1 MWDACA
7 LTLQNKIGRSALW
20 LATAMIIAAA
30 AFPYGAPWL
39 LVIERDEVKRIRT
52 MKQLILGATLVG
64 ALISS
69 TAAMAAER
77 TATLAVENMTCP
89 SCPYIVK
96 TSMESVSGV
105 SNVNVSYEEKTATV
119 TFDRSE
125 ERRVGKECVS
135 TGRSR
140 WSPDH

>member
-96 TSMESVSGV
+96 TSMETVSGV
-105 SNVNVSYEEKTATV
+105 SNGNVSY
-119 TFDRSE
+119 RSA
-125 ERRVGKECVS
+125 ERSGGKEVVS
-135 TGRSR
+135 KCRSR
-140 WSPDH
+140 WSPYHYKKQKKNKN